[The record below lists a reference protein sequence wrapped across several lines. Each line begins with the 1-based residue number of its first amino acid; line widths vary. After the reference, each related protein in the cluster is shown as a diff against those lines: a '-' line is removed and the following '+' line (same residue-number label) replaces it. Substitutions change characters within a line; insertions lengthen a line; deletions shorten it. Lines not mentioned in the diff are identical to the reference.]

1 MDQKEQQAY
10 METLQRQ
17 IEGIAAGFSP
27 EEGEKIRR
35 AYRFAAQA
43 HQDQLRRSG
52 EPYIMHPVAVACI
65 IDQMGLDAESVMAG
79 LLHDTVEDTPVT
91 REDIAREF
99 GAPVAMLVDG
109 VTKLTKMEH
118 TSYSTKEEQQM
129 EDLRKMFIAMAK
141 DIRVIM
147 IKLADRLHN
156 MRTMQYQKVQKQRDI
171 SVETM
176 EIYAPLAHRLG
187 MQGVKWELEDRS
199 LKILDPVGYKEIS
212 DFLEDKSHGFAAFL
226 EETKKRIQERL
237 EQAGI
242 ACQVKARLKSV
253 YSIYRKLYGQNLSFA
268 ELYDICA
275 TRVIVKELT
284 DCYNVLG
291 LIHDLYKPV
300 PGRFKD
306 YISTPKP
313 NGYQSLHT
321 VVIGSEGIPFEVQI
335 RTEEMDHRAEYGI
348 AAHWKYKDGLKGSQK
363 EEAFAWVRQL
373 IETQQDT
380 DASDFIKNIKT
391 DLFADEVYVFTP
403 RGDVINLPQGATP
416 IDFAYAI
423 HSAVGN
429 RMTGAKVNGRIVPI
443 DYQLKSG
450 EIVDVITSKTA
461 AGPKRDWMQIV
472 KTNGARTKIKQ
483 WFKKE
488 RRDENIEQGKA
499 ALDRELRAN
508 LLYDAFQQ
516 PELQS
521 LILKRLEMP
530 DLTELYA
537 SLGYGGIAMSR
548 VIAKVRDELQRQRA
562 AEQKEAKLEAKLAA
576 QTARAQRSVAD
587 TGVIVEGLDN
597 CLVKFAKCCS
607 PLPGDPIIGFVT
619 RGYGVSV
626 HRQDCANVRAAL
638 QNKPDDGRWIRT
650 EWAMNERH
658 QYSAGIRVTTKSR
671 VGAISDV
678 LTVLTNMKI
687 NVSEMNAKEMDDG
700 QCDLFLTITVSN
712 AEQME
717 LVLSRILRANGVI
730 QARRIVAGS

>member
-1 MDQKEQQAY
+1 MNA
-10 METLQRQ
+10 LPSPLLL
-17 IEGIAAGFSP
+17 IGIGGAGAWMTR
-27 EEGEKIRR
+27 GILR
-35 AYRFAAQA
+35 AYG
-43 HQDQLRRSG
+43 SG
-52 EPYIMHPVAVACI
+52 IRA
-65 IDQMGLDAESVMAG
+65 
-79 LLHDTVEDTPVT
+79 
-91 REDIAREF
+91 
-99 GAPVAMLVDG
+99 LV
-109 VTKLTKMEH
+109 L
-118 TSYSTKEEQQM
+118 
-129 EDLRKMFIAMAK
+129 
-141 DIRVIM
+141 
-147 IKLADRLHN
+147 
-156 MRTMQYQKVQKQRDI
+156 
-171 SVETM
+171 
-176 EIYAPLAHRLG
+176 
-187 MQGVKWELEDRS
+187 
-199 LKILDPVGYKEIS
+199 
-212 DFLEDKSHGFAAFL
+212 
-226 EETKKRIQERL
+226 
-237 EQAGI
+237 
-242 ACQVKARLKSV
+242 
-253 YSIYRKLYGQNLSFA
+253 
-268 ELYDICA
+268 
-275 TRVIVKELT
+275 
-284 DCYNVLG
+284 
-291 LIHDLYKPV
+291 
-300 PGRFKD
+300 
-306 YISTPKP
+306 
-313 NGYQSLHT
+313 
-321 VVIGSEGIPFEVQI
+321 
-335 RTEEMDHRAEYGI
+335 
-348 AAHWKYKDGLKGSQK
+348 
-363 EEAFAWVRQL
+363 
-373 IETQQDT
+373 DT
-380 DASDFIKNIKT
+380 DAQSGATGDLPFMLLGGNRLAGRGTGGQPASARAAFQDNPALIDPALEGVRTAVLVTALGGGTGGGATGELLKHLHTLGIVT
-391 DLFADEVYVFTP
+391 LLFATTP
-403 RGDVINLPQGATP
+403 FSFEGEDRIR
-416 IDFAYAI
+416 
-423 HSAVGN
+423 SA
-429 RMTGAKVNGRIVPI
+429 
-443 DYQLKSG
+443 
-450 EIVDVITSKTA
+450 KTA

-516 PELQS
+516 PELQN

-671 VGAISDV
+671 VGAITDV

-700 QCDLFLTITVSN
+700 QCDLFLTITVSD